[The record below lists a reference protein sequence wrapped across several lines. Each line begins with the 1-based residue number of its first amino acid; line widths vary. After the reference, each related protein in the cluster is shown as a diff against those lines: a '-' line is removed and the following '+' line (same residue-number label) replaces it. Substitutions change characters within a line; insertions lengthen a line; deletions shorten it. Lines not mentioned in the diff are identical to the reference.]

1 MQVPVRRFTFL
12 CDTFKGADLFL
23 CKAHVLFTNPKTAQE
38 AVSKLHAHVFKGALL
53 SVTLKKRLDG
63 LAKPTKGKTPKA
75 SAKEKD
81 VPAPSRANRLI
92 VRNLPFDIT
101 EQDLRAVFLP
111 YGPIHSIHIPMK
123 EPEPKEEGTSNE
135 ATSRAK
141 GYAFVWMLSK
151 KDAEK
156 ALESANGLK
165 VRAGL
170 ADGLV
175 RHKQLKKKLRREEAK
190 QKQRE
195 KQRKARGKEEEAK
208 EEEIGVK
215 DGDGNEDA
223 SEEEEED
230 PSERVI
236 AVDWALSKDKWE
248 EAKAKLQS
256 ENPGNVDEA
265 AGEESNDAES
275 DNEDPDGSNIGV
287 HDDADDS
294 SDSDNSGSEDSDS
307 MDVEENETKSA
318 KPQLPQTETGT
329 TLFVRNVPFEA
340 TEDELR
346 TM

>member
-1 MQVPVRRFTFL
+1 L
-12 CDTFKGADLFL
+12 CDIFKGADLFL
-23 CKAHVLFTNPKTAQE
+23 DIAHVLFNSPKTAQE
-38 AVSKLHAHVFKGALL
+38 AVTKLHAHVFKGALL

-63 LAKPTKGKTPKA
+63 LAKPTKAKNSKT
-75 SAKEKD
+75 SATAKNAI
-81 VPAPSRANRLI
+81 VPSRANRLI

-111 YGPIHSIHIPMK
+111 YGPIHSIHIPTK
-123 EPEPKEEGTSNE
+123 EAETKEEGTSSE
-135 ATSRAK
+135 IVHRAK

-156 ALESANGLK
+156 ALESVNGMK

-195 KQRKARGKEEEAK
+195 KQRKARGKDGEIKDEEVGAQDLDNNRDANEQVD
-208 EEEIGVK
+208 EE
-215 DGDGNEDA
+215 D
-223 SEEEEED
+223 EEED

-256 ENPGNVDEA
+256 EEPKNMDEA
-265 AGEESNDAES
+265 GEGLSDVES
-275 DNEDPDGSNIGV
+275 DNEDADHSHIGV
-287 HDDADDS
+287 HDSDDS
-294 SDSDNSGSEDSDS
+294 SDSDNSGSEDSDN
-307 MDVEENETKSA
+307 MDLDENETKPA
-318 KPQLPQTETGT
+318 KPQLPQTDTGT

-346 TM
+346 AM